1 MYCPCLRLSLFVSL
15 MPIVSQTEETK
26 SHCLSGT
33 SSFGTPLFFP
43 LVYFLKGFLLFMYT
57 VRLQLIEL
65 LPGASV

>member
-1 MYCPCLRLSLFVSL
+1 